1 MFMIPSSPS
10 RCSSSSSSLDSYS
23 TDRALLHVIILP
35 YPARGHSIPLLHFA
49 KHLHSLGVTVTY
61 VNVFN
66 HLSKDVFDTVDIN
79 ATEEEEEEEK
89 VDQDHSNRNRSKS
102 RRRSIRVV
110 QLGVPPVQTKAVRS
124 LPYVREVGTL
134 VEATE
139 EMMEKLFAEN
149 QAAPPACLVSDMF
162 LGWTQLVAN
171 KFNIPRWV
179 LYASSCRNLA
189 TFLHMPELVIQ
200 GHLPHIDPS
209 KDNFLVRDIPGV
221 PPTRIIDLPSP
232 IMDHTHYEYDFY
244 LRNSAQMHEATGV
257 LINTFYELEPHYIDV
272 LRKTD
277 HLRWILPVGPM
288 LPPIYFMS
296 SAAAAV
302 SNGGATQNKNNDHPC
317 LQWMEK
323 QPPASV
329 VFVSFGS
336 VAAFSIPQLHDLAMG
351 LQESGQRFL
360 FVVRRPAAAAA
371 SSGETMT
378 EEDKDQLRRRVLEP
392 LLPPEFT
399 AHTEG
404 RGFVQQD
411 WAPQLSVLCH
421 PAIAGFLTHCGW
433 NSTLES
439 ICRGVPMLAWP
450 IQAEQHMNC
459 RFLVDD
465 VKAAIEVQQ
474 SSDRRVTKAE
484 VARAVKSLM
493 TEDAGRV
500 VRENVEKLR
509 DLALKAVAKGGSS
522 DNKVEEWICQH
533 CNK

>member
-1 MFMIPSSPS
+1 MGKVSQ
-10 RCSSSSSSLDSYS
+10 LEEEEQELNGQYS
-23 TDRALLHVIILP
+23 TDRALLHTIILP

-61 VNVFN
+61 VN
-66 HLSKDVFDTVDIN
+66 
-79 ATEEEEEEEK
+79 
-89 VDQDHSNRNRSKS
+89 DHSNGNGSKS
-102 RRRSIRVV
+102 SRRSIRVV
-110 QLGVPPVQTKAVRS
+110 QLGVPPVQTKAVKN
-124 LPYVREVGTL
+124 LPYVREVDTL

-179 LYASSCRNLA
+179 LFASPCTALA
-189 TFLHMPELVIQ
+189 TFLHIPELVIQ
-200 GHLPHIDPS
+200 GHLPHIEPS
-209 KDNFLVRDIPGV
+209 KDNFLVHGIPGV

-244 LRNSAQMHEATGV
+244 LRNAAQMHEATGV
-257 LINTFYELEPHYIDV
+257 LINTFYELEPDYIDV

-277 HLRWILPVGPM
+277 HLLWILPVGPM

-302 SNGGATQNKNNDHPC
+302 SNGGATQNKNNNHPC

-336 VAAFSIPQLHDLAMG
+336 VAALPIPQLHDLAMG

-360 FVVRRPAAAAA
+360 LVVRRPAAAAA

-378 EEDKDQLRRRVLEP
+378 KEDKDQLRRRVLEP

-421 PAIAGFLTHCGW
+421 PAIGGFLTHCGW

-474 SSDRRVTKAE
+474 SSERRVTKAE

-509 DLALKAVAKGGSS
+509 DLALKAVAKGGSVQK
-522 DNKVEEWICQH
+522 NCETFIKELQT
-533 CNK
+533 

>member
-1 MFMIPSSPS
+1 MGKVSQ
-10 RCSSSSSSLDSYS
+10 LEEEEHELNGQYS

-66 HLSKDVFDTVDIN
+66 HLSKDVFDMVDIN
-79 ATEEEEEEEK
+79 ATEEEEEEEEEEK

-110 QLGVPPVQTKAVRS
+110 QLGVPPVQTKPVRS
-124 LPYVREVGTL
+124 LPYVREVDTL

-179 LYASSCRNLA
+179 LFASPCTALA
-189 TFLHMPELVIQ
+189 AFLHIPELVIQ
-200 GHLPHIDPS
+200 GHLPHIEPS
-209 KDNFLVRDIPGV
+209 KDNFLVHDIPGV

-244 LRNSAQMHEATGV
+244 LRNAAQMHEATGV

-277 HLRWILPVGPM
+277 HLLWILPVGPM
-288 LPPIYFMS
+288 LPSIYFMS
-296 SAAAAV
+296 SAAV

-336 VAAFSIPQLHDLAMG
+336 VAALSIPQLHDLAMG

-360 FVVRRPAAAAA
+360 LVVRRPAAAAA

-378 EEDKDQLRRRVLEP
+378 EEDKDRLRRRVLEP

-421 PAIAGFLTHCGW
+421 PAIGGFLTHCGW

-509 DLALKAVAKGGSS
+509 DLALKAVAKGGSWHLEA
-522 DNKVEEWICQH
+522 NKLVNFW
-533 CNK
+533 KTK